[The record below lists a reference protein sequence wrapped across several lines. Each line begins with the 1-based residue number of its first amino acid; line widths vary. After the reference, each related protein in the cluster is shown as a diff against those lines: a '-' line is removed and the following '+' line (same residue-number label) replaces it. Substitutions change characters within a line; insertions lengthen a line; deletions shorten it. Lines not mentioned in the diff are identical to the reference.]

1 MKTLFKN
8 QLSYLCDSEEEAT
21 DLINNFKENQTKE
34 HYTVS
39 KYKTD
44 LKKKKNKE
52 TKEEFEYYVV
62 VIEKKY
68 EDAEDSFFN

>member
-1 MKTLFKN
+1 MRTLFKE

-21 DLINNFKENQTKE
+21 NLSNDFKENQTKE

-52 TKEEFEYYVV
+52 TK
-62 VIEKKY
+62 
-68 EDAEDSFFN
+68 